1 MKLEWQAC
9 HSAKILRTGLTRAV
23 LRQEVRALRHL
34 RAAAGGAR
42 SGIVRLLGAFGH
54 CGHVCLVL
62 ERLRPSLLDYL
73 SESAVLPAAARL
85 ANLRSI
91 AHQLLVSLLRT
102 SFVPLGHCV
111 FSLCTQGR

>member
-1 MKLEWQAC
+1 MIFA
-9 HSAKILRTGLTRAV
+9 
-23 LRQEVRALRHL
+23 QEVRALRYL
-34 RAAAGGAR
+34 RAAAPGAC

-73 SESAVLPAAARL
+73 SESALLPANTRL

-91 AHQLLVSLLRT
+91 ARQLLVSFLPA
-102 SFVPLGHCV
+102 SFFLFWSHWGPPAS
-111 FSLCTQGR
+111 SLCISRCQRAP